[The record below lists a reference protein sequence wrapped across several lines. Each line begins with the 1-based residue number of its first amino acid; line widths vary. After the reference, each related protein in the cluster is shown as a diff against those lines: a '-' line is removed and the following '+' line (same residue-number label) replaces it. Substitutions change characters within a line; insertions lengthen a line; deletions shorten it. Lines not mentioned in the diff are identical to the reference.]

1 MRHEARE
8 AVKAKR
14 ASFLARD
21 ANNIFEPRT
30 FTCLADVSQLR
41 SRFREL
47 QEPREQTPTPTSQ
60 TSSFHSIPETFDSN
74 ENTPQSGNSL
84 SLSLSRT
91 RVKASL
97 GEKIARVLFAVDI
110 LLELYVKKR

>member
-47 QEPREQTPTPTSQ
+47 QEPREQTP
-60 TSSFHSIPETFDSN
+60 
-74 ENTPQSGNSL
+74 
-84 SLSLSRT
+84 
-91 RVKASL
+91 
-97 GEKIARVLFAVDI
+97 
-110 LLELYVKKR
+110 